1 MYASVPYLHIP
12 FFCQNAAV
20 GKVKMPLYF
29 VKQMRLLKK
38 LFEFTI
44 LHLMSS
50 DFERHHFWRWT
61 DFGSYVQFLLA
72 FTTVVGA
79 VTFFLMDFALYVET
93 LGFLA
98 VLFEALLGAPQF
110 YRNYQNSSTQG
121 MR

>member
-1 MYASVPYLHIP
+1 MSISVEIHFNLDITFP
-12 FFCQNAAV
+12 
-20 GKVKMPLYF
+20 
-29 VKQMRLLKK
+29 
-38 LFEFTI
+38 
-44 LHLMSS
+44 

-72 FTTVVGA
+72 FTTVVGS
-79 VTFFLMDFALYVET
+79 VTYFLMDFAVYVET